1 MRRTEGSQMIT
12 QAGPSSHST
21 QGGRIKPESKLDPK
35 TPVSSSEHDPN
46 SSGALLD
53 YEGAAHYLC
62 TTPRHVR
69 ELWAKRHVAA
79 VKVGRRVRFTQ
90 SDLDSFIATNRV
102 NTRGEFG

>member
-1 MRRTEGSQMIT
+1 MRRTEGSQII
-12 QAGPSSHST
+12 AREGPNSHAT
-21 QGGRIKPESKLDPK
+21 QGGRIKPKSKLHPK
-35 TPVSSSEHDPN
+35 TPVSSSEHDSN

-69 ELWAKRHVAA
+69 ELWAKRHVTA

-90 SDLDSFIATNRV
+90 ADLDTFIATNRV
-102 NTRGEFG
+102 KTPG